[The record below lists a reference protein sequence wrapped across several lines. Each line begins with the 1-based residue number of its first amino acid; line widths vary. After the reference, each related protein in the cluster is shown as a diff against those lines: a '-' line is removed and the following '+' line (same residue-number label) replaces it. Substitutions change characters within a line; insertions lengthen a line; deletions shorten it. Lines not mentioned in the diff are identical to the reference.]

1 MKTQRKIKQNIILLL
16 TLLIF
21 TGSRLFAQNREGPTK
36 VPNKKEYQ
44 NLVTDLAKE
53 LSLTSEQTNDVENL
67 FVKHFEEIKQKMKE
81 DQEKMKAE
89 RVERDTHRKDFED
102 SIKKL
107 LSEDQQIKFDEFMKN
122 HKAKQSQGG
131 QRQQQR

>member
-1 MKTQRKIKQNIILLL
+1 M
-16 TLLIF
+16 
-21 TGSRLFAQNREGPTK
+21 
-36 VPNKKEYQ
+36 
-44 NLVTDLAKE
+44 VTDLAKE